1 MVSRTSYFGIGE
13 FAERAGITVRTLRY
27 YDQIGLL
34 RPSAYSEGKR
44 RLYTE
49 MDYARLQQILT
60 LKLIGLSLDEIRSL
74 LTTDMAGIRHLM
86 ERQKQVLGQQIR
98 QLEQVIRAIEQAQN
112 ALDSTPTW
120 NLEQFIHII
129 EAVNMNNQADWFE
142 QFITEEQR
150 DRLAEAG
157 AQQSYAEQKHLAE
170 AWKSLFADI
179 REQMGK
185 AGDEAGI
192 QTLVARWHNL
202 MAQATGGNLDLAPQ
216 LTEAYAQLNTL
227 PGLNDVPQPLQA
239 WLADIREAA
248 DFIRKARNHNRII

>member
-13 FAERAGITVRTLRY
+13 FAERAGVTVRTLRY

-34 RPSAYSEGKR
+34 RPSAYTEGKR

-49 MDYARLQQILT
+49 RDYARLQQILT

-86 ERQKQVLGQQIR
+86 ERQKQVLGQQIC
-98 QLEQVIRAIEQAQN
+98 QLEQVIRAIEQAQD

-120 NLEQFIHII
+120 DLEQFIHII
-129 EAVNMNNQADWFE
+129 KAVNMNNQADWFE

-179 REQMGK
+179 REQMEK
-185 AGDEAGI
+185 AGDGAGI
-192 QTLVARWHNL
+192 QALVARWDDL
-202 MAQATGGNLDLAPQ
+202 MAQVTGHEAGLTPQ
-216 LTEAYAQLNTL
+216 LTEAYTHLNTL
-227 PGLNDVPQPLQA
+227 PGLDDVPQPLQA

-248 DFIRKARNHNRII
+248 DFIRKAQNHN